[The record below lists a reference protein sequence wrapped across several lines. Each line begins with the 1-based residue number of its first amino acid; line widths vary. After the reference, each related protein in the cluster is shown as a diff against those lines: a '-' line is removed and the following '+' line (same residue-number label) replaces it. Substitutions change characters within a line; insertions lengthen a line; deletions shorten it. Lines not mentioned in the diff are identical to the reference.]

1 MPVPLRC
8 YRPVILH
15 PVSLVLELC
24 PINFVPQVP
33 FGYKC
38 RTLPL
43 VVGFFSSPLPLT
55 RCWYRGLLRF
65 RRTWQ
70 IVSRRATVG
79 VSLSVIPGL
88 LFGTATHSFYHP
100 RLVAYPVLYI
110 VYSFSTLFGFLVGE
124 METRSLVDLL
134 PGALVAFVC
143 CIT

>member
-24 PINFVPQVP
+24 PINFVQQVP

-38 RTLPL
+38 RTLPV
-43 VVGFFSSPLPLT
+43 VVGFFSSLLSLT
-55 RCWYRGLLRF
+55 RCWNRGLLRF

-88 LFGTATHSFYHP
+88 LFGTATHSFYHL

-110 VYSFSTLFGFLVGE
+110 VYLFSTLFSFLVDE
-124 METRSLVDLL
+124 METRLLVDVL